1 MTFPKDGVKLTQA
14 NFVAIGKRLEPLLA
28 GGASYRLI
36 LKTWRETRSL
46 SQNNLSHVW
55 YEQISRYLISRGKA
69 FASPEWVKDALKHTY
84 LGYESR
90 EMTDVITGE
99 KITVSSLR
107 HTSDLDTGDMFDYM
121 SKVQAWAAEI
131 GCLVSVPAD
140 SEYQQL
146 RERQDA

>member
-1 MTFPKDGVKLTQA
+1 MTFPKEGVKLTQA
-14 NFVAIGKRLEPLLA
+14 NFAAIGKRLEPLLA
-28 GGASYRLI
+28 GGGSYRLI

-46 SQNNLSHVW
+46 SQNNLSHAW
-55 YEQISRYLISRGKA
+55 YEQISKYLVSRGKA

-84 LGYESR
+84 LGYEQR

>member
-14 NFVAIGKRLEPLLA
+14 NFAAIGKRLEPLLA
-28 GGASYRLI
+28 GGGSYRLI

-46 SQNNLSHVW
+46 SQNSLSHAW
-55 YEQISRYLISRGKA
+55 YEQISKYLVSRGKA
-69 FASPEWVKDALKHTY
+69 FASPEWVKDAMKHTY
-84 LGYESR
+84 LGYEQR

-99 KITVSSLR
+99 KTTVSSLR